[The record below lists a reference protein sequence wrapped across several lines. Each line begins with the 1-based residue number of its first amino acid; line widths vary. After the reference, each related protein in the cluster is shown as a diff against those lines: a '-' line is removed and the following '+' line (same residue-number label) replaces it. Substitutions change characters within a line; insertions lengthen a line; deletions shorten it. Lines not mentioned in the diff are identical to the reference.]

1 MRHSKDGIQWH
12 FLINKIGEIFTILVI
27 TELLISRCSLA
38 SNWNKFSQI
47 LKTQNAKDDYMDI
60 KIEKFK
66 VLIAAVNSITTKLMN
81 DDIVQNSLNNLLIL
95 RKKDLMAKNCS
106 LVSAEFMLYIRH
118 AILNLDKLAQDKPNS
133 ETMYKCIKINT
144 LFVLTSYL
152 FGNNEKKVFKSLM
165 ELNTK
170 AHSIFIMGTVIWF
183 PDQFLQRF
191 VPSLCGNYK
200 KLSQTMQKSRQSY
213 MNTKKITLT
222 KDVMYLQSVSSQWI
236 LIVEEL
242 FSSNNKLS
250 AADMSLH
257 AKTLLEG
264 LDIAANINWS
274 VLSFINLHLSLGI
287 ALSKNMLMSL
297 FDIMDILKS
306 LWNTVS
312 RNYNEIINSISMI
325 IQHLTYQA
333 VSSILEIKK
342 SLISDK
348 KYANKRLDELT
359 CIVIAEQAIK
369 GASTFERNIATNIAL
384 NFVPETTYIEDS
396 YVKLSLLLEKIQIL
410 SNFIKSMKQYCNCSW
425 LLWHQNIIS
434 IYFEQNFS
442 MQLQSVKLKFFLM
455 VLDDCVM
462 LLQETDKQYGG
473 DKSSDFKNKVKLI
486 IDESVL
492 QNLGQSI
499 ETNLRLHIHS
509 HLQLDVVNP
518 LTFDMIKKTLLLLDS
533 LRLHNLYMSVAP
545 SVEQY
550 LSKTYYNLTT
560 VVLSDWKTYG
570 EMRQMAKMKFNI
582 KTIQDN
588 LPTQTLE
595 QGLDVLE
602 IMRNIHIFVSKY
614 QYNLNNQIFIEK
626 SSNNKHL
633 NSINIQHIAN
643 SIRTHGTGIMNT
655 TVNFTYQF
663 LKNKFFTFSQFM
675 YDEQIKSRLIKD
687 LRNFKESAGDNGNI
701 YVYKNAEKFNK
712 GIKTLGLAEDGQ
724 SYLDLF
730 RELISQIGNAMGYVR
745 MIRSGGRHCCCD
757 ATAFLP
763 DLEIR
768 DFKKLCEENELG
780 EKTTRSAENLD
791 DNIDCLVSNFIQG
804 TEYFKLL
811 VEVFAPVFRNP
822 KNVHLKNFFII
833 VPPLTLNF
841 IEHMILSKD
850 KMSKKNK
857 AGASFTDDGF
867 AMGIAYILKLL
878 DQDSNFEALHWF
890 DSIWNHIKKER
901 EIINE
906 QKSKGPL
913 QLQQAL
919 ALSEKKIK
927 TLEEEYKLL
936 YYSLTSAR
944 IFFK

>member
-1 MRHSKDGIQWH
+1 
-12 FLINKIGEIFTILVI
+12 
-27 TELLISRCSLA
+27 
-38 SNWNKFSQI
+38 
-47 LKTQNAKDDYMDI
+47 
-60 KIEKFK
+60 
-66 VLIAAVNSITTKLMN
+66 
-81 DDIVQNSLNNLLIL
+81 
-95 RKKDLMAKNCS
+95 
-106 LVSAEFMLYIRH
+106 
-118 AILNLDKLAQDKPNS
+118 
-133 ETMYKCIKINT
+133 
-144 LFVLTSYL
+144 
-152 FGNNEKKVFKSLM
+152 
-165 ELNTK
+165 
-170 AHSIFIMGTVIWF
+170 MG
-183 PDQFLQRF
+183 
-191 VPSLCGNYK
+191 
-200 KLSQTMQKSRQSY
+200 KLSQNMLKSRQSC
-213 MNTKKITLT
+213 MNNKKTTLS
-222 KDVMYLQSVSSQWI
+222 KDVMNLQNLSSQWI
-236 LIVEEL
+236 LTVEEL
-242 FSSNNKLS
+242 FSSKNKLS
-250 AADMSLH
+250 AADMSVH
-257 AKTLLEG
+257 AKIILDG
-264 LDIAANINWS
+264 LDIAANINCS
-274 VLSFINLHLSLGI
+274 ILSFINLHLSLGI

-306 LWNTVS
+306 LQNTVS
-312 RNYNEIINSISMI
+312 RNYIQIVNSITMI
-325 IQHLTYQA
+325 VQHLTYQA

-342 SLISDK
+342 TLINDK

-369 GASTFERNIATNIAL
+369 GAATFDRNIATNIAL

-396 YVKLSLLLEKIQIL
+396 YVKLGLLLEKIQIL
-410 SNFIKSMKQYCNCSW
+410 SNFVQSMNQYCNCSW
-425 LLWHQNIIS
+425 LLWHQNIIP

-442 MQLQSVKLKFFLM
+442 MQLQSVRLKFFFM
-455 VLDDCVM
+455 ALDDCVM
-462 LLQETDKQYGG
+462 LLQETDKQLGG
-473 DKSSDFKNKVKLI
+473 NKSINFKNKMKQI

-492 QNLGQSI
+492 ENLSHNI

-518 LTFDMIKKTLLLLDS
+518 LTFDMIKKTLLLMDN
-533 LRLHNLYMSVAP
+533 LRLHNLYMSVVP

-582 KTIQDN
+582 KTIHDN

-626 SSNNKHL
+626 SINNKHL
-633 NSINIQHIAN
+633 NSINIRHIAN

-687 LRNFKESAGDNGNI
+687 LRGIRETTGDCAVV
-701 YVYKNAEKFNK
+701 YPYKNAEKFNK
-712 GIKTLGLAEDGQ
+712 GIKVLGLAEDGQ

-730 RELISQIGNAMGYVR
+730 RDLITQIGNAMGYVR

-757 ATAFLP
+757 ASAFLP

-768 DFKKLCEENELG
+768 NFKKTCEEYQLEV
-780 EKTTRSAENLD
+780 KTTQSGENLD
-791 DNIDCLVSNFIQG
+791 DNIEDLISNFIQG

-822 KNVHLKNFFII
+822 KNVHLKNFYII
-833 VPPLTLNF
+833 IPPLTLNF

-857 AGASFTDDGF
+857 VGASFTDDGF

-878 DQDSNFEALHWF
+878 DQV
-890 DSIWNHIKKER
+890 
-901 EIINE
+901 
-906 QKSKGPL
+906 
-913 QLQQAL
+913 
-919 ALSEKKIK
+919 
-927 TLEEEYKLL
+927 L
-936 YYSLTSAR
+936 Y
-944 IFFK
+944 